1 MTIRSKKRSNTVLVS
16 TKHQEVIMQKIKL
29 LPSLLNIV
37 DHALKENLRK
47 YPFQDESPMIVD
59 RNRVNALEEYL
70 HSSIIALAN
79 QIQSQAPFECTDVM
93 DWFTE
98 VDSNGSDLFFCVGR
112 DLIEEGD
119 VYEED

>member
-1 MTIRSKKRSNTVLVS
+1 MTAD
-16 TKHQEVIMQKIKL
+16 KHQEVIMQKIKL